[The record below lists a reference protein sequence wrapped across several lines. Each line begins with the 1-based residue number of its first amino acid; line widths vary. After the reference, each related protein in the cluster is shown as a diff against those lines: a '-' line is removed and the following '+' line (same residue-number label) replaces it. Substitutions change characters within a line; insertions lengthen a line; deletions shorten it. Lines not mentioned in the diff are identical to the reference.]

1 MKAGK
6 MNAYKKMVLFLLAG
20 AAIGAVIGILGWM
33 ILSTGIAEGTGAAML
48 ESFQQMMLPLMFLLA
63 AAGFLI
69 GEYSVWKMKNI
80 GQRIVDTQDEEC
92 DRWEY
97 EYEKTGAVG
106 VISGLVTQALCV
118 LVLSAGY
125 SIKYIGTEE
134 SRSGNFLL
142 VCLVFILYFMYAD
155 FWQVRYIKNLQKIY
169 PEKKGDPVSRKFQK
183 EWLASCDEA
192 ERVMIYQSAYR
203 SYVTTG
209 KVIPVLLLVTM
220 LCHLFFDTGIMAV
233 AVVAV
238 VWMVVTGSYVG
249 SCVKIRKEKL
259 E

>member
-92 DRWEY
+92 DR
-97 EYEKTGAVG
+97 
-106 VISGLVTQALCV
+106 
-118 LVLSAGY
+118 
-125 SIKYIGTEE
+125 
-134 SRSGNFLL
+134 
-142 VCLVFILYFMYAD
+142 
-155 FWQVRYIKNLQKIY
+155 
-169 PEKKGDPVSRKFQK
+169 
-183 EWLASCDEA
+183 
-192 ERVMIYQSAYR
+192 
-203 SYVTTG
+203 
-209 KVIPVLLLVTM
+209 
-220 LCHLFFDTGIMAV
+220 
-233 AVVAV
+233 
-238 VWMVVTGSYVG
+238 
-249 SCVKIRKEKL
+249 
-259 E
+259 